1 MNRGRGE
8 LPAERD
14 GKHPQQGRDDTSF
27 FSGGDT
33 NDGCVRESAGEE
45 HEHPEIQEDKEASD
59 GLVVGGCVAD
69 EADRVV
75 PGEVDYDSHEGVP
88 SCFDDD
94 VGQDICYGWLDDG
107 RQ

>member
-1 MNRGRGE
+1 MNRGRGD

-94 VGQDICYGWLDDG
+94 VGQDICYEWLDDG